1 MIQDKTVTAV
11 ILVAGNSTRFG
22 KNRNKNFELVNGKTI
37 LSYSVKA
44 FNENEYIDN
53 IIVVLKEEDKN
64 TVQEIIDNEN
74 LNKKID
80 LVLGGNSRKESVYN
94 AIKTSDSDIVII
106 HDGARPAIKQEYITK
121 CIEEMKSFKGVTIG
135 VKSKDTIK
143 ITDSDGIVI
152 DTTKRSNTWIVQTPQ
167 CFDRKIL
174 LNLHEKYKDEEVTD
188 DCMLFEKG
196 GYKIKIIEGD
206 YTNIKVT
213 TYSDINI
220 IRRVV
225 KMKKRVAIFGSTG
238 SIGTST
244 LNVIR
249 NNKDKFEVASLVA
262 GNNIERLIE
271 QINEF
276 NPKHVY
282 IKSEENSKILKSKFK
297 ELDVYYGAQG
307 MKDISNLTDY
317 DITVSALVGIAG
329 LEPTYNM
336 IKNGKTV
343 ALANKEVLVAG
354 GELIINTAKEKN
366 AKLLTVDSE
375 HSAIMQCLNG
385 EENNK
390 IDKIL
395 LTASGGPFF
404 DKEITD
410 NITVEDAL
418 NHPTWS
424 MGKKVT
430 IDSSTM
436 MNKGFEVIE
445 AKWLFDVEPEK
456 IQVVVHR
463 KSLVHSMVQFEDGTI
478 MANIGPKSME
488 IPIAYALNYP
498 NRLKNNLEK
507 LDLFEVRTLEFE
519 KPDLEKFKC
528 LKLAFEAIKKG
539 HSHQVVLNAADEVL
553 VNAFL
558 KKKIKYTDIPNMIEK
573 MLNMHKAEKLDTI
586 EKILDLDKRT
596 REETEKLIKIK

>member
-1 MIQDKTVTAV
+1 MIQDKTVIAV

-188 DCMLFEKG
+188 DCMLLEKG

-225 KMKKRVAIFGSTG
+225 KMRKRVAIFGSTG

-271 QINEF
+271 QINQF

-297 ELDVYYGAQG
+297 DLDVYYGEQG

-317 DITVSALVGIAG
+317 DIAVSALVGIAG

-558 KKKIKYTDIPNMIEK
+558 DGKIKYTDIPNFIEK
-573 MLNMHKAEKLDTI
+573 MLNTHESQKLDTI
-586 EKILDLDKRT
+586 DKILELDKKT
-596 REETEKLIKIK
+596 RKQVEKLVLG

>member
-1 MIQDKTVTAV
+1 
-11 ILVAGNSTRFG
+11 
-22 KNRNKNFELVNGKTI
+22 
-37 LSYSVKA
+37 
-44 FNENEYIDN
+44 
-53 IIVVLKEEDKN
+53 
-64 TVQEIIDNEN
+64 
-74 LNKKID
+74 
-80 LVLGGNSRKESVYN
+80 
-94 AIKTSDSDIVII
+94 
-106 HDGARPAIKQEYITK
+106 
-121 CIEEMKSFKGVTIG
+121 
-135 VKSKDTIK
+135 
-143 ITDSDGIVI
+143 
-152 DTTKRSNTWIVQTPQ
+152 
-167 CFDRKIL
+167 
-174 LNLHEKYKDEEVTD
+174 
-188 DCMLFEKG
+188 
-196 GYKIKIIEGD
+196 
-206 YTNIKVT
+206 
-213 TYSDINI
+213 
-220 IRRVV
+220 
-225 KMKKRVAIFGSTG
+225 MKKQVSIFGSTG

-249 NNKDKFEVASLVA
+249 NNKDIFEVSALVA
-262 GNNIERLIE
+262 GNNIERLID

-297 ELDVYYGAQG
+297 DLDIYYGTQG

-317 DITVSALVGIAG
+317 DIAVSALVGVAG
-329 LEPTYNM
+329 VEPTYNL

-354 GELIINTAKEKN
+354 GELIINAAKEN
-366 AKLLTVDSE
+366 GATLLTVDSE

-385 EENNK
+385 ERNNP
-390 IDKIL
+390 INKIL

-404 DKEITD
+404 DKEITED
-410 NITVEDAL
+410 ITVEDAL
-418 NHPTWS
+418 NHPTWN

-445 AKWLFDVEPEK
+445 AKWLFGVEPEK

-478 MANIGPKSME
+478 MANIGPTSME

-507 LDLFEVRTLEFE
+507 LDLFEIRKLEFE

-539 HSHQVVLNAADEVL
+539 HSAQVVLNAADEVL

-558 KKKIKYTDIPNMIEK
+558 EGKIKYTDIPKMIEK
-573 MLNMHKAEKLDTI
+573 MLDLHKPEKLDTI
-586 EKILDLDKRT
+586 DKILQLDKRA
-596 REETEKLIKIK
+596 REDTIKLLK